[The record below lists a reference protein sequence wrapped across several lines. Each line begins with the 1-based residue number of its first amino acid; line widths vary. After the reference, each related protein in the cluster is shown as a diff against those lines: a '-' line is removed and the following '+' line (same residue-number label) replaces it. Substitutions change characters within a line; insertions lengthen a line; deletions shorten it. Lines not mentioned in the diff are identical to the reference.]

1 MAQFSLFTIGL
12 IGMFFFILC
21 SNVLNYVAIAT
32 TQWLEDEGPISL
44 WRSCYFPGNVDQN
57 DKQPA
62 FRAKCFLDN
71 PPALIATGTALNCLS
86 FLLIIVSLLSL
97 INSKFKNSFA
107 LYFVIGAEITTLL
120 ALLFNSTGWYFIFN
134 AQYQNTF
141 KQLANNGNPK
151 TLTPGYRLGWSFWL
165 MAGSFAASVLAAVL
179 GSSLLGCTCI
189 TNKYESQ
196 RFKERKYQ
204 TSVPKYEPSPI
215 IPVKQ
220 PPPPQQEI
228 KPVYIPDNRSTYVET
243 PLPIRQDDS
252 RVNYARYI
260 VDNNNLDNQRIIYYP
275 NDSNDPQVLRL

>member
-1 MAQFSLFTIGL
+1 
-12 IGMFFFILC
+12 MFFFVLC

-32 TQWLEDEGPISL
+32 TQWLEDEGAISL
-44 WRSCYFPGNVDQN
+44 WRSCYYPGNVDPI
-57 DKQPA
+57 DKQLA

-86 FLLIIVSLLSL
+86 FLLIIISLLSL

-107 LYFVIGAEITTLL
+107 LYFVIGAEVTTLL

-151 TLTPGYRLGWSFWL
+151 NLTPGYRLGWSFWL

-179 GSSLLGCTCI
+179 GSSILGCTCI

-196 RFKERKYQ
+196 RLNERKYQ
-204 TSVPKYEPSPI
+204 SVVPKYEPSPI
-215 IPVKQ
+215 LSVKQ
-220 PPPPQQEI
+220 QPPAQPQNNI
-228 KPVYIPDNRSTYVET
+228 PVYIPPDDRSTSYVET
-243 PLPIRQDDS
+243 QTIPIRQDDS